1 MRPRIFLSLVCGLL
15 TSHLLLADVTMRSK
29 MDYKLGSF
37 VPAAAAE
44 QMNKQMGDMLANG
57 IVLRI
62 KGTRSMTS
70 SGPLTVVSDRE
81 KGTITLVDPKGKRYA
96 NATLSDYADKLKA
109 AIPQIPDAAKQMF
122 ENMKFDVKTDK
133 TGKTDVIKGIKAEEM
148 LIHLSMDMPGPMAG
162 AMAMKMEMHMW
173 AATKE
178 ELERVPALKELAA
191 YLSAQAAGADPSS
204 VANKIFAGIPGV
216 GDKLKAPMDAMMKA
230 SSQAIL
236 RTEIKMVMPGSAK
249 MMGATNPEEPFTDM
263 TTDLVELSTNP
274 IPDSVFQVPAGFQE
288 AKLEELVGMLAPG
301 RPQAPQQ
308 DPVPPEE
315 LAAARVGGYPA
326 GVTAPV
332 LVRKFE
338 AEYTEEARR
347 AKYHAVVI
355 LAATVNPQGVPEN
368 IRVRRAVGLG
378 LDEKAIEA
386 VKLWQFRPAVK
397 EGIPV
402 AMDVTIEVAFHE

>member
-1 MRPRIFLSLVCGLL
+1 
-15 TSHLLLADVTMRSK
+15 
-29 MDYKLGSF
+29 
-37 VPAAAAE
+37 
-44 QMNKQMGDMLANG
+44 
-57 IVLRI
+57 
-62 KGTRSMTS
+62 
-70 SGPLTVVSDRE
+70 
-81 KGTITLVDPKGKRYA
+81 
-96 NATLSDYADKLKA
+96 
-109 AIPQIPDAAKQMF
+109 
-122 ENMKFDVKTDK
+122 
-133 TGKTDVIKGIKAEEM
+133 
-148 LIHLSMDMPGPMAG
+148 MAG

-204 VANKIFAGIPGV
+204 VANKMFAGIPGV